1 MIRPHQGVVEISGA
15 DIAALERT
23 TVADKVTLTAEDAHI
38 FHTSVLENLRVA
50 RADITPEEAVEL
62 LEAAGLGEWLA
73 QLPEGVE
80 TMLGENSRTL
90 SGGER
95 RRILLARAFA
105 SPADLSLLDEPGEH
119 LDSATADKLIRDLLA
134 AGNPPLSPQMP
145 ASASAESTATTTSGE
160 NRKISS
166 IPAKQRGV
174 ILVTHRLHP
183 LDAADEVIVLGEH
196 PARILARGTHK
207 EVMQQLPIYRWSAEQ
222 E

>member
-1 MIRPHQGVVEISGA
+1 
-15 DIAALERT
+15 
-23 TVADKVTLTAEDAHI
+23 
-38 FHTSVLENLRVA
+38 
-50 RADITPEEAVEL
+50 
-62 LEAAGLGEWLA
+62 
-73 QLPEGVE
+73 
-80 TMLGENSRTL
+80 MLGENSRTL

-105 SPADLSLLDEPGEH
+105 SPADFFLLDEPGEH

-134 AGNPPLSPQMP
+134 AGNPPLSPQML
-145 ASASAESTATTTSGE
+145 ASAGAESTATATATSEE
-160 NRKISS
+160 NKKISS

>member
-1 MIRPHQGVVEISGA
+1 
-15 DIAALERT
+15 
-23 TVADKVTLTAEDAHI
+23 
-38 FHTSVLENLRVA
+38 
-50 RADITPEEAVEL
+50 
-62 LEAAGLGEWLA
+62 
-73 QLPEGVE
+73 
-80 TMLGENSRTL
+80 MLGENSRTL

-105 SPADLSLLDEPGEH
+105 SPADFFLLDEPGEH

-145 ASASAESTATTTSGE
+145 ASTGAESTATATATATAEE